1 MDDMPK
7 WTAHPNATPQGRAWG
22 KTLWERRKFLGI
34 TQTQAAALIGTS
46 QVNYNRWERGVA
58 VPRQEWQTAI
68 LYGLRFTDADRDRLA
83 ERLLPVRGVA

>member
-1 MDDMPK
+1 MKP

-22 KTLWERRKFLGI
+22 KTLYERRTTLKL

-46 QVNYNRWERGVA
+46 QVNYNRWERGVT

-68 LYGLRFTDADRDRLA
+68 MYGLCFTDADRDRLA
-83 ERLLPVRGVA
+83 ERLLPIRGVA